1 METAN
6 KERYMYV
13 LGGVIVCGFFGAI
26 IMLGLIEMPLNS
38 KDALLILLG
47 ALTSQFKD
55 VGSYF
60 FGSSKSSADKSEQM
74 AKDSMKK
81 EDAV

>member
-1 METAN
+1 MENKN

-13 LGGVIVCGFFGAI
+13 LGGVIVMGFFGSIA
-26 IMLGLIEMPLNS
+26 LLAVLEMPQGS
-38 KDALLILLG
+38 KDAMLILLG

-60 FGSSKSSADKSEQM
+60 FGSSKSSADKNEMLKS
-74 AKDSMKK
+74 KDIS
-81 EDAV
+81 

>member
-1 METAN
+1 MKPEN
-6 KERYMYV
+6 KERYMYI
-13 LGGVIVCGFFGAI
+13 LGGAIVAGFFGAI
-26 IMLGLIEMPLNS
+26 VMLGLVEMPLNS

-60 FGSSKSSADKSEQM
+60 FGSSKSSADKTEMINKS
-74 AKDSMKK
+74 K
-81 EDAV
+81 EESPK

>member
-1 METAN
+1 MENKN

-13 LGGVIVCGFFGAI
+13 LGGVIVMGFFGSI
-26 IMLGLIEMPLNS
+26 VLLGLFEMPQGS

-60 FGSSKSSADKSEQM
+60 FGSSKSSADKNELLKSKPEQP
-74 AKDSMKK
+74 
-81 EDAV
+81 